1 MCMSKFLR
9 TVTKE
14 KRKMLGTSCC
24 PAWLWREGK
33 WGACKEEGVEW
44 WHEMEE
50 GEGGGSCGQ

>member
-1 MCMSKFLR
+1 
-9 TVTKE
+9 
-14 KRKMLGTSCC
+14 MLGTSCC